1 MSNNISFTG
10 YDARPLKGIFTRDG
24 GFGKSFYGL
33 ADQTAQI
40 LNKEGVDVFVQTPK
54 KILKNDFSDI
64 KPNFSNFWPWV
75 QDRLAFFP
83 NKTIKSKGFTREDTN
98 IEDVKKLFKL
108 PTKEEYNH
116 VEGGNYF
123 FINDGNKD
131 IVLLGQE
138 ELSIKSPE
146 AILDYFGAHE
156 IYTVSQP
163 DFHLDLSIRP
173 LNNKRILVND
183 PKMLLNELNNGIK
196 RAKEVY
202 AKEKDSALESVI
214 RKLNYLK
221 SEILESDKQYNTP
234 KRYKTLQQELKDNKF
249 NVIKVPGL
257 VIRADAAG
265 ALPENVPSFLED
277 IKYKMNFMNAIVHE
291 RPDKSLVYVAGKS
304 VLDEQLGLTPEI
316 AEKIDFS
323 FERIFKKSL
332 NGIIAP
338 DDIHF
343 VGDKTISNML
353 KNNDG
358 SVHCLFAEIPQY

>member
-33 ADQTAQI
+33 AAQTAEI

-83 NKTIKSKGFTREDTN
+83 NKTIESKGFTREDTN
-98 IEDVKKLFKL
+98 LKDIRGMFRL
-108 PTKEEYNH
+108 PIKEIGNH
-116 VEGGNYF
+116 IEGGNYF
-123 FINDGNKD
+123 FIKDGGKD
-131 IVLLGQE
+131 IVLLGKE
-138 ELSIKSPE
+138 ELSIKNPKSIQDFFGKHKVV
-146 AILDYFGAHE
+146 IL
-156 IYTVSQP
+156 SQP

-183 PKMLLNELNNGIK
+183 PKMLMNELNNGIK

-202 AKEKDSALESVI
+202 AKEKDVQLEAVI

-221 SEILESDKQYNTP
+221 DEILESNQEYDTLNK
-234 KRYKTLQQELKDNKF
+234 YKTLQQELKYNKF

-257 VIRADAAG
+257 IIKPGNGVVAGQPLFMADT
-265 ALPENVPSFLED
+265 
-277 IKYKMNFMNAIVHE
+277 KYKMNFMNAIVHE
-291 RPDKSLVYVAGKS
+291 RSDKSLVYVAGKS
-304 VLDEQLGLTPEI
+304 VLDEQLGLSPEI

-343 VGDKTISNML
+343 VGDKTISNIL

-358 SVHCLFAEIPQY
+358 NVHCLFAEIPKY

>member
-1 MSNNISFTG
+1 MSNNISFQG

-33 ADQTAQI
+33 AAQTAEI
-40 LNKEGVDVFVQTPK
+40 LNREGVDVFIQTPK

-83 NKTIKSKGFTREDTN
+83 NKTVESKYLTLEDTN
-98 IEDVKKLFKL
+98 LNDIKEMFRL
-108 PTKEEYNH
+108 PIKEIGNH
-116 VEGGNYF
+116 IEGGNYF
-123 FINDGNKD
+123 FIKDGDNDV
-131 IVLLGQE
+131 VLLGNE
-138 ELSIKSPE
+138 ELCLKKSKSIKE
-146 AILDYFGAHE
+146 FFGKYKV
-156 IYTVSQP
+156 ITLSQP

-183 PKMLLNELNNGIK
+183 PKMLMKELNNGIK
-196 RAKEVY
+196 RAKGVY
-202 AKEKDSALESVI
+202 AKEKDPQLKTVI
-214 RKLNYLK
+214 RKLSYLK
-221 SEILESDKQYNTP
+221 DEILESNQEYDTLNK
-234 KRYKTLQQELKDNKF
+234 YKILQQELKYNKF

-257 VIRADAAG
+257 IIKPGNGVEAG
-265 ALPENVPSFLED
+265 QPLFLAD

-291 RPDKSLVYVAGKS
+291 RADKSLVYVAGKS

-332 NGIIAP
+332 NEIIAE

-343 VGDKTISNML
+343 VGDKTISNIL
-353 KNNDG
+353 KNNYG
-358 SVHCLFAEIPQY
+358 SVHCLFAEIPKY

>member
-1 MSNNISFTG
+1 MSNNISFQG

-33 ADQTAQI
+33 AAQTAEI
-40 LNKEGVDVFVQTPK
+40 LNKEGVDVFIQTPK

-83 NKTIKSKGFTREDTN
+83 NKIVESKYLTREDTN
-98 IEDVKKLFKL
+98 LKDIKEMFRL
-108 PTKEEYNH
+108 PIKEIGNH
-116 VEGGNYF
+116 IEGGNYF
-123 FINDGNKD
+123 FIKDGDNDV
-131 IVLLGQE
+131 VLLGNE
-138 ELSIKSPE
+138 ELCLKNSKSIKE
-146 AILDYFGAHE
+146 FFEKYKVITL
-156 IYTVSQP
+156 SQP

-183 PKMLLNELNNGIK
+183 PKMLMNELNNGIK
-196 RAKEVY
+196 RAKGVY
-202 AKEKDSALESVI
+202 AKEKDPQLKTVI
-214 RKLNYLK
+214 RKLSYLK
-221 SEILESDKQYNTP
+221 DEILESNQEYDTLNK
-234 KRYKTLQQELKDNKF
+234 YKTLQQELKYNKF

-257 VIRADAAG
+257 IIKPGNGIVAG
-265 ALPENVPSFLED
+265 QPLFLAD

-291 RPDKSLVYVAGKS
+291 RADKSLVYVAGKS

-332 NGIIAP
+332 NGIIAE

-343 VGDKTISNML
+343 VGDKTISNIL
-353 KNNDG
+353 KNNYG
-358 SVHCLFAEIPQY
+358 SVHCLFAEIPKY

>member
-1 MSNNISFTG
+1 MSNNISFQG

-33 ADQTAQI
+33 AAQTAEI
-40 LNKEGVDVFVQTPK
+40 LNREGVDVFIQTPK

-83 NKTIKSKGFTREDTN
+83 NKTVESKYLTLEDTN
-98 IEDVKKLFKL
+98 LNDIKEMFRL
-108 PTKEEYNH
+108 PIKEIGNH
-116 VEGGNYF
+116 IEGGNYF
-123 FINDGNKD
+123 FIKDGDNDV
-131 IVLLGQE
+131 VLLGNE
-138 ELSIKSPE
+138 ELCLKKSKSIKE
-146 AILDYFGAHE
+146 FFGKYKV
-156 IYTVSQP
+156 ITLSQP

-183 PKMLLNELNNGIK
+183 PKMLMKELNNGIK
-196 RAKEVY
+196 RAKGVY
-202 AKEKDSALESVI
+202 AKEKDPQLKTVI
-214 RKLNYLK
+214 RKLSYLK
-221 SEILESDKQYNTP
+221 DEILESNQEYDTLNK
-234 KRYKTLQQELKDNKF
+234 YKTLQQELKYNKF

-257 VIRADAAG
+257 IIKPGNGVVAG
-265 ALPENVPSFLED
+265 QPLFLAD

-291 RPDKSLVYVAGKS
+291 RADKSLVYVAGKS

-332 NGIIAP
+332 NEIIAE

-343 VGDKTISNML
+343 VGDKTISNIL
-353 KNNDG
+353 KNNYG
-358 SVHCLFAEIPQY
+358 SVHCLFAEIPKY

>member
-1 MSNNISFTG
+1 MSNNISFQG

-24 GFGKSFYGL
+24 GFGKSFYSL
-33 ADQTAQI
+33 AGQTAEI

-83 NKTIKSKGFTREDTN
+83 NKTIESKGFTREDTN
-98 IEDVKKLFKL
+98 LKDIREMFKF
-108 PTKEEYNH
+108 PTEEKSNH

-123 FINDGNKD
+123 FIKDGGKD
-131 IVLLGQE
+131 IVLLGKE
-138 ELSIKSPE
+138 ELSIKSPKS
-146 AILDYFGAHE
+146 IQDFFGKHKV
-156 IYTVSQP
+156 ITVSQP

-183 PKMLLNELNNGIK
+183 PKMLMNELNNGIK

-202 AKEKDSALESVI
+202 AKEKDSQLEAVI
-214 RKLNYLK
+214 RKLSYLK
-221 SEILESDKQYNTP
+221 DEILESNQEYDTLNK
-234 KRYKTLQQELKDNKF
+234 YKTLQQELKYNKF

-257 VIRADAAG
+257 IIKPGNGVEAG
-265 ALPENVPSFLED
+265 QPLFLAD

-291 RPDKSLVYVAGKS
+291 RADKSLVYVAGKS

-332 NGIIAP
+332 SGIIAP

-343 VGDKTISNML
+343 VGDKTISNLL

-358 SVHCLFAEIPQY
+358 SVHCLFAEIPKD

>member
-1 MSNNISFTG
+1 MSNNISFQG

-33 ADQTAQI
+33 AAQTAEI
-40 LNKEGVDVFVQTPK
+40 LNREGVDVFIQTPK

-83 NKTIKSKGFTREDTN
+83 NKTVESKYLTLEDTN
-98 IEDVKKLFKL
+98 LNDIKEMFRL
-108 PTKEEYNH
+108 PIKEIGNH
-116 VEGGNYF
+116 IEGGNYF
-123 FINDGNKD
+123 FIKDGDNDV
-131 IVLLGQE
+131 VLLGNE
-138 ELSIKSPE
+138 ELCLKKSKSIKE
-146 AILDYFGAHE
+146 FFGKYKV
-156 IYTVSQP
+156 ITLSQP

-183 PKMLLNELNNGIK
+183 PKMLMKELNNGIK
-196 RAKEVY
+196 RAKGVY
-202 AKEKDSALESVI
+202 AKEKDPQLKTVI
-214 RKLNYLK
+214 RKLSYLK
-221 SEILESDKQYNTP
+221 DEILESNQEYDTLNK
-234 KRYKTLQQELKDNKF
+234 YKTLQQELKYNKF

-257 VIRADAAG
+257 IIKPGNGIVAG
-265 ALPENVPSFLED
+265 QPLFLAD

-291 RPDKSLVYVAGKS
+291 RADKSLVYVAGKS

-332 NGIIAP
+332 NEIIAP

-343 VGDKTISNML
+343 VGDKTISNIL
-353 KNNDG
+353 KNNYG
-358 SVHCLFAEIPQY
+358 SVHCLFAEIPKY

>member
-33 ADQTAQI
+33 AAQTAEI

-83 NKTIKSKGFTREDTN
+83 NKTIESKGFTREDTN
-98 IEDVKKLFKL
+98 LKDIKEMFSL
-108 PTKEEYNH
+108 PIKEIGNH
-116 VEGGNYF
+116 IEGGNYF
-123 FINDGNKD
+123 FIKDGGKD
-131 IVLLGQE
+131 IVLLGKE
-138 ELSIKSPE
+138 ELSIKKPKSIQDFFGKHKVI
-146 AILDYFGAHE
+146 IL
-156 IYTVSQP
+156 SQP

-183 PKMLLNELNNGIK
+183 PKMLMNELDNGIK
-196 RAKEVY
+196 RAKEVH
-202 AKEKDSALESVI
+202 AKEKDSQLEAVI

-221 SEILESDKQYNTP
+221 DEILESNQEYDTLNK
-234 KRYKTLQQELKDNKF
+234 YKTLQQELKYNKF

-257 VIRADAAG
+257 IIKLGNGVVAGQPLFMADT
-265 ALPENVPSFLED
+265 
-277 IKYKMNFMNAIVHE
+277 KYKMNFMNAIVHE
-291 RPDKSLVYVAGKS
+291 RADKSLVYVAGKS

-343 VGDKTISNML
+343 VGDKTISNIL
-353 KNNDG
+353 KKNDG
-358 SVHCLFAEIPQY
+358 NVHCLFAEIPKY

>member
-1 MSNNISFTG
+1 MSNNISFQG

-33 ADQTAQI
+33 AAQTAEI
-40 LNKEGVDVFVQTPK
+40 LNREGVDVFIQTPK

-83 NKTIKSKGFTREDTN
+83 NKTVESKYLTLEDTN
-98 IEDVKKLFKL
+98 LNDIKEMFRL
-108 PTKEEYNH
+108 PIKEIGNH
-116 VEGGNYF
+116 IEGGNYF
-123 FINDGNKD
+123 FIKDGDNDV
-131 IVLLGQE
+131 VLLGNE
-138 ELSIKSPE
+138 ELCLKKSKSIKE
-146 AILDYFGAHE
+146 FFGKYKV
-156 IYTVSQP
+156 ITLSQP

-183 PKMLLNELNNGIK
+183 PKMLMKELNNGIK
-196 RAKEVY
+196 RAKGVY
-202 AKEKDSALESVI
+202 AKEKDPQLKTVI
-214 RKLNYLK
+214 RKLSYLK
-221 SEILESDKQYNTP
+221 DEILESNQEYDTLNK
-234 KRYKTLQQELKDNKF
+234 YKILQQELKYNKF

-257 VIRADAAG
+257 IIKPGNGVVAG
-265 ALPENVPSFLED
+265 QPLFLAD

-291 RPDKSLVYVAGKS
+291 RADKSLVYVAGKS

-332 NGIIAP
+332 NEIIAE

-343 VGDKTISNML
+343 VGDKTISNIL
-353 KNNDG
+353 KNNYG
-358 SVHCLFAEIPQY
+358 SVHCLFAEIPKY

>member
-1 MSNNISFTG
+1 MSNNISFQG

-33 ADQTAQI
+33 AAQTAEI
-40 LNKEGVDVFVQTPK
+40 LNREGVDVFIQTPK

-83 NKTIKSKGFTREDTN
+83 NKTVESKYLTREDTN
-98 IEDVKKLFKL
+98 LKDIKEMFRL
-108 PTKEEYNH
+108 PIKEIGNH
-116 VEGGNYF
+116 IEGGNYF
-123 FINDGNKD
+123 FIKDGDNDV
-131 IVLLGQE
+131 VLLGNE
-138 ELSIKSPE
+138 ELCLKKSKSIKE
-146 AILDYFGAHE
+146 FFGKYKV
-156 IYTVSQP
+156 ITLSQP

-183 PKMLLNELNNGIK
+183 PKMLMKELNNGIK
-196 RAKEVY
+196 RAKGVY
-202 AKEKDSALESVI
+202 AKEKDPQLKTVI
-214 RKLNYLK
+214 RKLSYLK
-221 SEILESDKQYNTP
+221 DEILESNQEYDTLNK
-234 KRYKTLQQELKDNKF
+234 YKILQQELKYNKF

-257 VIRADAAG
+257 IIKPGNGVVAG
-265 ALPENVPSFLED
+265 QPLFLAD

-291 RPDKSLVYVAGKS
+291 RADKSLVYVAGKS

-332 NGIIAP
+332 NEIIAE

-343 VGDKTISNML
+343 VGDKTISNIL
-353 KNNDG
+353 KNNYG
-358 SVHCLFAEIPQY
+358 SVHCLFAEIPKY

>member
-1 MSNNISFTG
+1 MSNNISFQG

-33 ADQTAQI
+33 AAQTAEI
-40 LNKEGVDVFVQTPK
+40 LNREGVDVFIQTPK

-83 NKTIKSKGFTREDTN
+83 NKTVESKYLTREDTN
-98 IEDVKKLFKL
+98 LKDIKEMFRL
-108 PTKEEYNH
+108 PIKEIGNH
-116 VEGGNYF
+116 IEGGNYF
-123 FINDGNKD
+123 FIKDGDNDV
-131 IVLLGQE
+131 VLLGNE
-138 ELSIKSPE
+138 ELCLKKSKSIKE
-146 AILDYFGAHE
+146 FFGKYKV
-156 IYTVSQP
+156 ITLSQP

-183 PKMLLNELNNGIK
+183 PKMLMKELNNGIK
-196 RAKEVY
+196 RAKGVY
-202 AKEKDSALESVI
+202 AKEKDPQLKTVI
-214 RKLNYLK
+214 RKLSYLK
-221 SEILESDKQYNTP
+221 DEILESNQEYDTLNK
-234 KRYKTLQQELKDNKF
+234 YKTLQQELKYNKF

-257 VIRADAAG
+257 IIKPGNGIVAG
-265 ALPENVPSFLED
+265 QPLFLAD

-291 RPDKSLVYVAGKS
+291 RADKSLVYVAGKS

-332 NGIIAP
+332 NEIIAE

-343 VGDKTISNML
+343 VGDKTISNIL
-353 KNNDG
+353 KNNYG
-358 SVHCLFAEIPQY
+358 SVHCLFAEIPKY

>member
-24 GFGKSFYGL
+24 GFGKSFYSL
-33 ADQTAQI
+33 ATQTAEI

-83 NKTIKSKGFTREDTN
+83 NKTIESKGFTREDTN
-98 IEDVKKLFKL
+98 LKDI
-108 PTKEEYNH
+108 KEFFNLSTEEKYNH

-123 FINDGNKD
+123 FIKDDDKD
-131 IVLLGQE
+131 IILLGKE
-138 ELSIKSPE
+138 ELSIKSLKSIQE
-146 AILDYFGAHE
+146 FFGKHKV
-156 IYTVSQP
+156 ITVSQP

-173 LNNKRILVND
+173 LNKKRILVND
-183 PKMLLNELNNGIK
+183 PNKLVNELNNGIK

-202 AKEKDSALESVI
+202 AKEKDSQLEAVI

-221 SEILESDKQYNTP
+221 DEILKSNQEYDTLNK
-234 KRYKTLQQELKDNKF
+234 YKTLQQELKYNKF
-249 NVIKVPGL
+249 NIIKVPGL
-257 VIRADAAG
+257 VIKSEDSVIADQ
-265 ALPENVPSFLED
+265 PSCMSS

-291 RPDKSLVYVAGKS
+291 RSDKSLVYIAGKS
-304 VLDEQLGLTPEI
+304 ILDEYLGLTPEI

-338 DDIHF
+338 KDIHF
-343 VGDKTISNML
+343 VGDKVISNIL
-353 KNNDG
+353 ENYNG
-358 SVHCLFAEIPQY
+358 SVHCLFAEIPQ

>member
-1 MSNNISFTG
+1 MSNNISFQG
-10 YDARPLKGIFTRDG
+10 YDARLLKGIFTRDG
-24 GFGKSFYGL
+24 GFGNSFYGL
-33 ADQTAQI
+33 AEQTAQI

-75 QDRLAFFP
+75 QDRLAFLP
-83 NKTIKSKGFTREDTN
+83 NKTIESKGFTREDTN
-98 IEDVKKLFKL
+98 LEDIKEMFKL
-108 PTKEEYNH
+108 PTEEKYNH
-116 VEGGNYF
+116 IEGGNYF
-123 FINDGNKD
+123 FIKDGDKD
-131 IVLLGQE
+131 VVLLGKE
-138 ELSIKSPE
+138 ELSIKSPKS
-146 AILDYFGAHE
+146 IRDFFGKHKV
-156 IYTVSQP
+156 ITVSQP
-163 DFHLDLSIRP
+163 DFHLDLSARP

-183 PKMLLNELNNGIK
+183 PKMLMNELNNGIK

-202 AKEKDSALESVI
+202 AKEKDSQLEAVI

-221 SEILESDKQYNTP
+221 DEILEGNQEYDTLNK
-234 KRYKTLQQELKDNKF
+234 YKTLQQELKYNKF

-257 VIRADAAG
+257 VIKSGDGVVAG
-265 ALPENVPSFLED
+265 QPSFMAD

-343 VGDKTISNML
+343 VGDKTISNIL

-358 SVHCLFAEIPQY
+358 SVHCLFAEIPKD

>member
-1 MSNNISFTG
+1 MSNNISFQG

-24 GFGKSFYGL
+24 GFGKSFYSL
-33 ADQTAQI
+33 AGQTAEI

-75 QDRLAFFP
+75 QDRLAFLP
-83 NKTIKSKGFTREDTN
+83 NKTIESKGFTREDTN
-98 IEDVKKLFKL
+98 LKDIREMFKF
-108 PTKEEYNH
+108 PTEEKSNH

-123 FINDGNKD
+123 FIKDGGKD
-131 IVLLGQE
+131 IVLLGKE
-138 ELSIKSPE
+138 ELSIKSPKS
-146 AILDYFGAHE
+146 IQDFFGKHKV
-156 IYTVSQP
+156 ITVSQP

-183 PKMLLNELNNGIK
+183 PKMLMNELNNGIK

-202 AKEKDSALESVI
+202 AKEKDSQLEAVI
-214 RKLNYLK
+214 RKLSYLK
-221 SEILESDKQYNTP
+221 DEILESNQEYDTLNK
-234 KRYKTLQQELKDNKF
+234 YKTLQQELKYNKF

-257 VIRADAAG
+257 IIK
-265 ALPENVPSFLED
+265 PENGVEAGQPLFLAD

-291 RPDKSLVYVAGKS
+291 RADKSLVYVAGKS

-343 VGDKTISNML
+343 VGDKTISNLL

-358 SVHCLFAEIPQY
+358 SVHCLFAEIPKD